1 MSESINPPEDAE
13 TDPVRIPE
21 SPRLSDSE
29 EMEPVRVPDSHLA
42 SMQADMAKLMDL
54 AAQHDR
60 QIDDLSAAPPAP
72 DSPFATYGLP
82 SFAGL
87 PPASAPPEP
96 RPILE
101 LEDEEYEDELDAL
114 SDWVDD
120 FLMRVYGAEVT
131 TAAPWC
137 EQWQEHADVVAWLH
151 ALWLAYQQHKDAEAG
166 LSGLFVW
173 HRDFLT
179 HAMATVRAAGGPLS
193 ACMTDPDRPAHRLLP
208 GPRPSNRTTSAI
220 EEPGE
225 PEDRGDHEET
235 GEPGQA
241 SG

>member
-1 MSESINPPEDAE
+1 MPESINPPEDTE
-13 TDPVRIPE
+13 KDPVQI
-21 SPRLSDSE
+21 SDSPVSSE
-29 EMEPVRVPDSHLA
+29 EGELEPVRLSEAGLA
-42 SMQADMAKLMDL
+42 RVEANVAMLLDRSAR
-54 AAQHDR
+54 HER
-60 QIDDLSAAPPAP
+60 QIDDLSAAPPPP
-72 DSPFATYGLP
+72 DSPFAAYGLP
-82 SFAGL
+82 GFAGL
-87 PPASAPPEP
+87 PPVPAPPKP

-120 FLMRVYGAEVT
+120 FLVRVYGAEVT

-208 GPRPSNRTTSAI
+208 GPRPSNRITSAT
-220 EEPGE
+220 EENE
-225 PEDRGDHEET
+225 DHEES
-235 GEPGQA
+235 GELGQA
-241 SG
+241 DG

>member
-1 MSESINPPEDAE
+1 
-13 TDPVRIPE
+13 
-21 SPRLSDSE
+21 
-29 EMEPVRVPDSHLA
+29 
-42 SMQADMAKLMDL
+42 MQADMVKLMNI
-54 AAQHDR
+54 AEQHNR
-60 QIDDLSAAPPAP
+60 QLDDLSAAPPAP
-72 DSPFATYGLP
+72 DSPFAAFGLP
-82 SFAGL
+82 GFAGL

-120 FLMRVYGAEVT
+120 FLLRVYGAEVT

-137 EQWQEHADVVAWLH
+137 EQWQEHEDVVAWLH

-179 HAMATVRAAGGPLS
+179 HGMATVRAAGGSLS

-208 GPRPSNRTTSAI
+208 GPRPSNRTISAI
-220 EEPGE
+220 EEPDE
-225 PEDRGDHEET
+225 PEERGGHEES